1 MTGNR
6 VLLMTLSCRTSAKG
20 NSYLAGWL
28 GKASVVAF
36 AGEPDKFGNPTW
48 DVFLAE
54 PEPKREAAQRP
65 SASPPERDAPPP
77 ALPAASDGGARP
89 EASQRP
95 QRRFRP
101 EGKAAQRERVSA
113 EIASSYGL
121 GEGDPDD
128 PLPF

>member
-48 DVFLAE
+48 NVFLSE
-54 PEPKREAAQRP
+54 PEPRP
-65 SASPPERDAPPP
+65 DQPRSESRKETTR
-77 ALPAASDGGARP
+77 
-89 EASQRP
+89 
-95 QRRFRP
+95 
-101 EGKAAQRERVSA
+101 
-113 EIASSYGL
+113 
-121 GEGDPDD
+121 
-128 PLPF
+128 

>member
-20 NSYLAGWL
+20 NAYLAGWL

-54 PEPKREAAQRP
+54 PEPKRDSVQKP
-65 SASPPERDAPPP
+65 PASPPERDEAPMPP
-77 ALPAASDGGARP
+77 AAPAAAAARP
-89 EASQRP
+89 DGPQAP
-95 QRRFRP
+95 QRRFRR
-101 EGKAAQRERVSA
+101 EGEARRRERVA
-113 EIASSYGL
+113 GEVAAAYGL
-121 GEGDPDD
+121 GDRDPDD